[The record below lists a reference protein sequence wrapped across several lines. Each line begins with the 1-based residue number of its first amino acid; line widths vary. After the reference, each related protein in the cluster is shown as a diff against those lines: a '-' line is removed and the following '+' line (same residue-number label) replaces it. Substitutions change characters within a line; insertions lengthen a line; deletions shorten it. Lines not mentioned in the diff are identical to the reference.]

1 MVSHV
6 IHECVMRLTS
16 DAFDD
21 GAAIPER
28 YGYRAENVNPPL
40 AIENPP
46 EGAETLALVVDDP
59 DAVEPAGTVWDH
71 WVVWNLPVDR
81 TEIPVGF
88 EPADVGGREGTNDY
102 GEVGYGGPN
111 PPDREHT
118 YRFVA
123 YALDTTL
130 DLASGATKADLEAA
144 IEGHVLSA
152 ARLTGTYAP

>member
-1 MVSHV
+1 
-6 IHECVMRLTS
+6 MRLTS

-21 GAAIPER
+21 GAAIPGR

-59 DAVEPAGTVWDH
+59 DAVEPAGKVWDH
-71 WVVWNLPVDR
+71 WVVWNLPADR
-81 TEIPVGF
+81 TEIPVDF
-88 EPADVGGREGTNDY
+88 EPADVGGHEGTNDY
-102 GEVGYGGPN
+102 GDVGYGGPN

-130 DLASGATKADLEAA
+130 DLASGATKADVEAA